1 MAQGQ
6 GGIIGASNIPVNSV
20 AGSPAVNSFTSGG
33 TYTASPG
40 TKFVEYLIVGGGGG
54 AARIGGGGAGG

>member
-6 GGIIGASNIPVNSV
+6 GGIIGVPNTPINSV

-40 TKFVEYLIVGGGGG
+40 TKFVEYLDVF
-54 AARIGGGGAGG
+54 